1 MKKKETKLSENDS
14 LFTTGAF
21 IKPSKVIINNQEQWR
36 WIVTSFEDQTFSDGN
51 EIDVYSYANSLEN
64 LIISEPTE

>member
-1 MKKKETKLSENDS
+1 MEKNEIELTENDS

-21 IKPSKVIINNQEQWR
+21 IEPVKVIINNQEQWR
-36 WIVTSFEDQTFSDGN
+36 WIVSSFEDQTFINGN

-64 LIISEPTE
+64 IIIDDPTI